1 MPKDCRIAVV
11 TGANRGIGFEVCRQL
26 ARQGVNVIL
35 TAREEVKGK
44 EACQRLQEEGLAVQ
58 FHSLDVTSHGSIE
71 RFARYVENEHG
82 RSDILVNNAG
92 VFIDRDK
99 RGIDVDFEVVRKTME
114 TNAFGPLLLSQA
126 LIPIM
131 LRHKYGR
138 IVNVSSGLGALSDMG
153 GGYPSY
159 RLSKAFLNA
168 LTRIL
173 ADELKGTNILVNSVC
188 PGWVR
193 TDMGGP
199 GADRSVEDG
208 ADTAVWLAMLAD
220 RGPSGRFFRDRKEIE
235 W

>member
-1 MPKDCRIAVV
+1 MKDQRIAVV
-11 TGANRGIGFEVCRQL
+11 TGANRGIGLEICRQL
-26 ARQGVNVIL
+26 ARRGVKVIL
-35 TAREEVKGK
+35 TARDEVKGK
-44 EACQRLQEEGLAVQ
+44 EACKRLQEEGLSVL
-58 FHSLDVTSHGSIE
+58 FHQLDVTDHASIG
-71 RFARYVENEHG
+71 RIARHVENELR

-99 RGIDVDFEVVRKTME
+99 RGIDVDFETVRTTME
-114 TNAFGPLLLSQA
+114 TNAFGPFLLSQA

-138 IVNVSSGLGALSDMG
+138 IVNVSSGLGALGDMG

-159 RLSKAFLNA
+159 RMSKACLNA

-173 ADELKGTNILVNSVC
+173 ADELRGTNILVNSVC

-199 GADRSVEDG
+199 GAYRSVEDG
-208 ADTAVWLAMLAD
+208 ADTAVWLAMLPD
-220 RGPSGRFFRDRKEIE
+220 RGPSGRFFRDKKVIP